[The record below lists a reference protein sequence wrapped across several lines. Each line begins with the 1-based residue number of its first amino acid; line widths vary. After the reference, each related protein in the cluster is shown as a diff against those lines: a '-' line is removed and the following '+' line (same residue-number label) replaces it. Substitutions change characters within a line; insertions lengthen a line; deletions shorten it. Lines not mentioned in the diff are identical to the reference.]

1 MGKLNENGAD
11 SVCLMIGWGGGR
23 MGEGGWGVVIP
34 TGGNWKKIT
43 GTFSDLDLISLK
55 GTVSRDWEGLH
66 LWFHWRYIQ

>member
-11 SVCLMIGWGGGR
+11 SVCLMIGWGGG
-23 MGEGGWGVVIP
+23 IP

-43 GTFSDLDLISLK
+43 GTFSNLDLISLK